1 MIRLGCFGTT
11 AQLSEIERAGFDT
24 IELDFCEITQ
34 MPEAEFSEFLENAGR
49 SGLTFDVCS
58 GLFPMNLRFYEPD
71 FAENYWLEHVEKGAE
86 RLAKLSCKIIPLG
99 AGKCRSMPQAR
110 SEWKRCQ
117 EKLLEFTE
125 KICGILERHGM
136 LLAVEPL
143 GPANSNYLNYI
154 SEAAEFIRKVPA
166 ENCRTMCDLRHMV
179 KNGEDFGEILKF
191 RDVISH
197 AHIDYPLGECRRFPQ
212 RGDGYDYS
220 DYLGALGASGYEGI
234 LTIEATFW
242 NDFAAEA
249 VSSAEFLRREIHMKA
264 GV

>member
-1 MIRLGCFGTT
+1 
-11 AQLSEIERAGFDT
+11 
-24 IELDFCEITQ
+24 
-34 MPEAEFSEFLENAGR
+34 
-49 SGLTFDVCS
+49 
-58 GLFPMNLRFYEPD
+58 
-71 FAENYWLEHVEKGAE
+71 
-86 RLAKLSCKIIPLG
+86 
-99 AGKCRSMPQAR
+99 
-110 SEWKRCQ
+110 
-117 EKLLEFTE
+117 
-125 KICGILERHGM
+125 
-136 LLAVEPL
+136 
-143 GPANSNYLNYI
+143 
-154 SEAAEFIRKVPA
+154 
-166 ENCRTMCDLRHMV
+166 MCDLRHMV

-197 AHIDYPLGECRRFPQ
+197 AHIDLPLGECRRFPQ